1 MNVESELPHVLLVD
15 DNLDATEVLALL
27 VEADGFTAA
36 TARTVQEAREQI
48 AAQRPR
54 LVFLDVNLPDG
65 NGLHLLA
72 EVKGDLQ
79 TADISIVMLSGM
91 QDARLKEEARL
102 LGASA
107 FFVKPLSQEQLT
119 AALDAAR

>member
-1 MNVESELPHVLLVD
+1 MNVESDFPHVLIVD
-15 DNLDATEVLALL
+15 DNLDATEVLAIL
-27 VEADGFTAA
+27 VEAEGFTAA

-79 TADISIVMLSGM
+79 TAGIVVVMLSGM
-91 QDARLKEEARL
+91 QDVRLKEEAHL

-107 FFVKPLSQEQLT
+107 FFVKPLNQEQLT
-119 AALDAAR
+119 SALDAVR